1 MTRQRD
7 KLKELMG
14 TEEWWSVNQV
24 AWEWRVPVQAV
35 RTCFAH
41 AGPHLLERKRCESTG
56 RTVYRW
62 LDNPVPSWQQDAA

>member
-24 AWEWRVPVQAV
+24 AWEWRVPVPAV
-35 RTCFAH
+35 RSCFA
-41 AGPHLLERKRCESTG
+41 ACGPDVLERRVCERTG

-62 LDNPVPSWQQDAA
+62 VAEPRTTWAQVAA